1 MVADMAS
8 ITSPARTI
16 TIVECAECDVD
27 KDVHVI
33 DGCSAPTWQR
43 VKVCSGCFE
52 RPDLCAC

>member
-1 MVADMAS
+1 MVVDMAS
-8 ITSPARTI
+8 TTSPARHHHRR
-16 TIVECAECDVD
+16 ECFVD